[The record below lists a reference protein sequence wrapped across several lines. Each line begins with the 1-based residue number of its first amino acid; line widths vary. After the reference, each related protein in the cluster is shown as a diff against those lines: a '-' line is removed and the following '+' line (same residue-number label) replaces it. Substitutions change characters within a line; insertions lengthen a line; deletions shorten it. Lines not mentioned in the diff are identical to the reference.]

1 MFLQPTRE
9 FQEGGQIDGGLQA
22 AGHLAAPIR
31 VDHPRGNRL
40 ADFGTAEIKILHV
53 SAAEFTHDTE
63 VMLTK
68 EWMKRIPN
76 CHRALVTGIMV
87 CRLQRA
93 RMGAQP
99 EVMQPT

>member
-1 MFLQPTRE
+1 MCLQPAHE
-9 FQEGGQIDGGLQA
+9 FQERGQIDGGLQA

-40 ADFGTAEIKILHV
+40 ADFGTAEIEVLYV

-68 EWMKRIPN
+68 ERMKWIPN
-76 CHRALVTGIMV
+76 SHRALVTGIMV
-87 CRLQRA
+87 CRL
-93 RMGAQP
+93 
-99 EVMQPT
+99 